1 MKINGK
7 LETGTIDT
15 LVKPKSGEKASST
28 SNVDSTS
35 TSTEEGAVARLSGQV
50 GQLNAPDA
58 PFDAQRVAQI
68 QQAIREG
75 KFEINPE
82 AIASKVIE
90 SAREL
95 LNQQ

>member
-7 LETGTIDT
+7 LETGSIDT
-15 LVKPKSGEKASST
+15 LVKPKSGEKTSST
-28 SNVDSTS
+28 SSVDS
-35 TSTEEGAVARLSGQV
+35 TSTEEGAVAKLSGQV
-50 GQLNAPDA
+50 GKLNAPDA
-58 PFDAQRVAQI
+58 PFDAQKVAQI